1 MVSIVTTV
9 IMVIGITIFVVVTA
23 VSMLTT
29 KTIVT
34 ISSAAIIVVNQCYY
48 CKHFN
53 RCKSIVTIIAAVTRL
68 FLHIKVTKYK
78 YKYLEI
84 HVLLSKYI
92 SYCKY

>member
-1 MVSIVTTV
+1 M
-9 IMVIGITIFVVVTA
+9 FAEVTA

-34 ISSAAIIVVNQCYY
+34 ISSAAIIVANQCCY

-53 RCKSIVTIIAAVTRL
+53 CCISCTIDTIIAAVTRL

-78 YKYLEI
+78 HNYLEI

-92 SYCKY
+92 SYCNY